1 MKTKREISTISYNTV
16 NFLVMTLNQ
25 LIKDHVISYWMFISH
40 LPDEDEKK
48 VHHHVYIM
56 PNGQLDTMDL
66 QVRFHEYD
74 PEKPEKPLGCIHFE
88 YSKKDDWILY
98 GEHYEPYLASK

>member
-16 NFLVMTLNQ
+16 DFLVMTLNQ

-48 VHHHVYIM
+48 HI
-56 PNGQLDTMDL
+56 TMFISCLMD
-66 QVRFHEYD
+66 
-74 PEKPEKPLGCIHFE
+74 
-88 YSKKDDWILY
+88 S
-98 GEHYEPYLASK
+98 